1 MQMFSL
7 QGIRS
12 ADGVTEVLGVFEDG
26 HDTGQRI
33 GAFIAQLPAGMY
45 HTITSTEH
53 SLKRCEPVDI
63 DVMVSKLSSPTKVIA
78 HVITELPPAHISEL
92 IGAILA
98 TAPNE
103 VLDQIWENVCRM
115 RD

>member
-26 HDTGQRI
+26 HDTSQRI

-53 SLKRCEPVDI
+53 SPCHHRATPCPYLRTDRSYFSHRSERSAGPDLGER
-63 DVMVSKLSSPTKVIA
+63 VSYA
-78 HVITELPPAHISEL
+78 
-92 IGAILA
+92 
-98 TAPNE
+98 
-103 VLDQIWENVCRM
+103 C
-115 RD
+115 